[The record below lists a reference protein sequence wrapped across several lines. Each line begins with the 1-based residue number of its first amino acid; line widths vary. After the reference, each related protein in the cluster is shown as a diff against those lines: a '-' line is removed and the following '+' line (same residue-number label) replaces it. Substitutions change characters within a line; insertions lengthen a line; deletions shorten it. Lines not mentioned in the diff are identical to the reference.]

1 MRLSDQ
7 SNSRLPSREL
17 LKRSFDSKDRN
28 ITQWWKFL
36 EQEVSEKHRIFL
48 AAPLALV
55 SPLPLATFTREFQK
69 YYPKMLRFPYNIG
82 GKGCVFS
89 RLEASSRGGE
99 FTQPL
104 PPILWEKRYTPEYCQ
119 YSTRW

>member
-36 EQEVSEKHRIFL
+36 EQEVSEKHRIVL

-69 YYPKMLRFPYNIG
+69 YYPKM
-82 GKGCVFS
+82 
-89 RLEASSRGGE
+89 
-99 FTQPL
+99 
-104 PPILWEKRYTPEYCQ
+104 
-119 YSTRW
+119 